1 MTITPTSLSRAAGAA
16 AVVAG
21 LLFIGVQINHPPMD
35 VGSVTTAEWTI
46 RNTLKVVMAA
56 CALAGIS
63 GMYLSQVR
71 KNGILGL
78 VGYVVFAIGYLLIL
92 SVAFVAGFVLPG
104 LADIAPAYV
113 NDVLAAAAG
122 GTVTGDIGLLQ
133 TMLQVQGL
141 MYLSGG
147 FVFGIALFRAG
158 VLARWASALLAVGT
172 LSAVAIPLLPQSME
186 RLFAFPT
193 GIALVGLG
201 YSLWR
206 TSRAA
211 VTQSTPV
218 PDPVGATTATAAG
231 AE

>member
-1 MTITPTSLSRAAGAA
+1 MTITPTTLSRAAGVA

-46 RNTLKVVMAA
+46 RNTLKVLMAA

-71 KNGILGL
+71 KNGVLGL
-78 VGYVVFAIGYLLIL
+78 VGYVVFGIGYLLIL

-104 LADIAPAYV
+104 IADTAPAYV
-113 NDVLAAAAG
+113 NDVLAAASG
-122 GTVTGDIGLLQ
+122 GTVTGDIGLMQ
-133 TMLQVQGL
+133 TVLQVEGL

-147 FVFGIALFRAG
+147 FIFGIALFRAG
-158 VLARWASALLAVGT
+158 VLARWASALLAVGAVAT
-172 LSAVAIPLLPQSME
+172 VAIPLLPQSLE

-206 TSRAA
+206 TSRVA
-211 VTQSTPV
+211 VVQSTPQQN
-218 PDPVGATTATAAG
+218 PVGATATTAAG